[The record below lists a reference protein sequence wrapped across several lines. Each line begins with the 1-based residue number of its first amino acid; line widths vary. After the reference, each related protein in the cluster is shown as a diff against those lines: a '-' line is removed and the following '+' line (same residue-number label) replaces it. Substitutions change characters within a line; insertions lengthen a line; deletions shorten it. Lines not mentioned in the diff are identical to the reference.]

1 MSKSKFAAVILFLVI
16 VLVIITINNFNDNSY
31 TASEDI
37 LKQIEFDA
45 VYLKNDHI
53 VQVSFND
60 KSNNTKSAI
69 LEILGMDVTYHQE
82 YVFTNNSNFTEKMK
96 LEDIPKYGWETTP
109 VTLEIK
115 HSEFG
120 NIGLKTEIYEPE
132 QLKPRVIVEQK

>member
-1 MSKSKFAAVILFLVI
+1 MSSRKKTSTII
-16 VLVIITINNFNDNSY
+16 ISVIIVAGIALSITEQP
-31 TASEDI
+31 SEKDSEI
-37 LKQIEFDA
+37 LAEIKFDA
-45 VYLKNDHI
+45 VYLENDNT
-53 VQVSFND
+53 VQISFED
-60 KSNNTKSAI
+60 KSNNTRSVV

-120 NIGLKTEIYEPE
+120 NIGLKTEIYEPG
-132 QLKPRVIVEQK
+132 QLKPRIIVEQR